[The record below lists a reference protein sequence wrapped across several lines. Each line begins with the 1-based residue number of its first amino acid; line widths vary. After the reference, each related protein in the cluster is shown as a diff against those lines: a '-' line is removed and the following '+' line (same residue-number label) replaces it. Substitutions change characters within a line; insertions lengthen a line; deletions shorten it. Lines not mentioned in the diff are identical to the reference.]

1 MKDSGVQWIGLIPDD
16 WKIERLKGH
25 FSFGKGLPITKAD
38 LIEKGSAVI
47 SYGQI
52 HSKAN
57 TGVKIEESLKRFVS
71 ESFLKTNFYSLVN
84 EGDFIFADT
93 SEDVAGCGACVYVDK
108 QQELFAGY
116 HTIIARS
123 LKKQN
128 NKYFAYLFQTDNWR
142 SQIREKVDGVKLFS
156 TTQTILKQTYIILPP
171 KDVQKKI
178 ADFLDKKCSE
188 IQSAID
194 NTKQTIEEY
203 KKLKQAVITK
213 AVTKGIRE
221 NRKLKDSGIEWIGQI
236 PEEWEVK
243 RFGRVL
249 NERSEKNN
257 PVKCTERLSCSIDI
271 GVTLYS
277 EKTTNLD
284 RFKDDFTQY
293 KLAHVGDL
301 VMNSMN
307 VIVGSEG
314 ISAYYGCVSPA
325 YYTYYDEVEDHYTAR
340 FCDYLLKTKG
350 MKRLLFSLGRGIYA
364 IERGDDRIN
373 TCRLKVPREDLKAI
387 DIPVPDLSEQK
398 EIVDYLDKYSKKI
411 DTLISQKEQFI
422 TELEKYKQSLIY
434 EYVTGKKEVK

>member
-16 WKIERLKGH
+16 WETEVLKN
-25 FSFGKGLPITKAD
+25 FVKVNNGKE
-38 LIEKGSAVI
+38 IEKEEKEYSENAIPVYGSGGI
-47 SYGQI
+47 FKYT
-52 HSKAN
+52 N
-57 TGVKIEESLKRFVS
+57 EYLFTGKSVMFGRKGTLGKP
-71 ESFLKTNFYSLVN
+71 L
-84 EGDFIFADT
+84 
-93 SEDVAGCGACVYVDK
+93 YVDDTFWTVDTMYYLTAK
-108 QQELFAGY
+108 E
-116 HTIIARS
+116 
-123 LKKQN
+123 N
-128 NKYFAYLFQTDNWR
+128 VDMKYIYYQLSAFDWIPF
-142 SQIREKVDGVKLFS
+142 I
-156 TTQTILKQTYIILPP
+156 TQTALPSIVASEVVSTKFP
-171 KDVQKKI
+171 FPQSISQQKKI

-364 IERGDDRIN
+364 IERGDGRIN

-434 EYVTGKKEVK
+434 EYVTGKKEVKLGENDA

>member
-1 MKDSGVQWIGLIPDD
+1 MKDSGVQWIGQIPDD
-16 WKIERLKGH
+16 WKVERLKGH

-38 LIEKGSAVI
+38 LLSEGSAVI

-57 TGVKIEESLKRFVS
+57 SGVKVDEPLIRYVS
-71 ESFLKTNFYSLVN
+71 NDFLKTNPQSLVN

-93 SEDVAGCGACVYVDK
+93 SEDVEGCGNCVYVDK

-123 LKKQN
+123 LKNQN
-128 NKYFAYLFQTDNWR
+128 NKYFAYQFLTDNWR

-156 TTQTILKQTYIILPP
+156 TTQTILKQTYILLPP
-171 KDVQKKI
+171 LSQQQKI
-178 ADFLDKKCSE
+178 ADFLDSKCSE

-213 AVTKGIRE
+213 AVTKGIRK
-221 NRKLKDSGIEWIGQI
+221 NRKLKDSGIEWLGEI
-236 PEEWEVK
+236 PEEWDIK

-257 PVKCTERLSCSIDI
+257 PIKCTERLSCSIDI

-325 YYTYYDEVEDHYTAR
+325 YYTYYDEAENHYTAR
-340 FCDYLLKTKG
+340 FCDYILKTKG
-350 MKRLLFSLGRGIYA
+350 MKRLLFSLGKGIYA
-364 IERGDDRIN
+364 IERGNDRVN

-387 DIPVPDLSEQK
+387 NIPVPSFEEQK
-398 EIVDYLDKYSKKI
+398 EIVDYLDDYSVKI
-411 DTLISQKEQFI
+411 SDVIAQKEQFI
-422 TELEKYKQSLIY
+422 AELEKYKQSLIY